1 MRISDKTAG
10 QFSTIQI
17 VHLNDRKPL
26 GFSEIPRNGNTK
38 LSVLTRQF
46 GQNRRDVSRI
56 MPCASVVFFVQSPN
70 VKDSSELE
78 ILKAA
83 AERGDAESQ
92 FIPHSNNCSTAQ
104 MRDRA
109 KRRKIAPTVLL

>member
-1 MRISDKTAG
+1 MRMTDKSAG
-10 QFSTIQI
+10 QFSTILRL
-17 VHLNDRKPL
+17 HPNYRKPL

-70 VKDSSELE
+70 VTDSSELE
-78 ILKAA
+78 FLKAA

-92 FIPHSNNCSTAQ
+92 FNLALKVTT
-104 MRDRA
+104 R
-109 KRRKIAPTVLL
+109 TV